1 MGRMFL
7 SGVLASTLLITGC
20 GTTPYSVGAAPS
32 SASLAHYQSGR
43 PTLISRAGAGVIE
56 LTPLASEFQDR
67 IVLAVTAINTG
78 VAPLNF
84 GYENVGAIYE
94 DGGTA
99 NLIAVPAL
107 QREAR
112 ERSRAR
118 GPVSSEA
125 ISATVYG
132 VDAEAIIDSYGRPA
146 APETLGLLR
155 TTTIDPRHMT
165 TGLIVLEKPWLNDR
179 VRTLAV
185 NIEFGGTGHTF
196 RLAIAR
202 RGVLLPLGGVAA
214 AARFDTA
221 EGLQTLPL
229 IAPLQARQV
238 SRPAVQSPRKG
249 PAPVARLDASASK
262 IHRQAPVQASRQAP
276 PRPPARV
283 ATTYT
288 LQAARPVQVSRLP
301 AQASRQVFQ
310 RQAVRF
316 DPYARPEAQR
326 GVID

>member
-20 GTTPYSVGAAPS
+20 GTTPYSIGTAPS

-43 PTLISRAGAGVIE
+43 PTLISRSGAGVIE
-56 LTPLASEFQDR
+56 LTPVASEFQDR

-78 VAPLNF
+78 ATPINF

-94 DGGTA
+94 DGGAA
-99 NLIAVPAL
+99 NLVPVPAL

-112 ERSRAR
+112 EHFRIGAAASNR
-118 GPVSSEA
+118 A
-125 ISATVYG
+125 ISATFYG
-132 VDAEAIIDSYGRPA
+132 VDAEAIIDSYGRTA
-146 APETLGLLR
+146 APESLGLLR
-155 TTTIDPRHMT
+155 TTTIDPRHMA

-179 VRTLAV
+179 IRTLTINV
-185 NIEFGGTGHTF
+185 EFGGAGHAF

-221 EGLQTLPL
+221 EGLQTLPS
-229 IAPLQARQV
+229 IAPFPARQA
-238 SRPAVQSPRKG
+238 SYPLTTAPRKT
-249 PAPVARLDASASK
+249 PVQVARLSASVPQNR
-262 IHRQAPVQASRQAP
+262 RQAPAQAFRQAS
-276 PRPPARV
+276 PRP
-283 ATTYT
+283 
-288 LQAARPVQVSRLP
+288 AARTATVYMPQTAKPALVVKQALQTSRPV
-301 AQASRQVFQ
+301 Q

-316 DPYARPEAQR
+316 DPYARPEAQS

>member
-1 MGRMFL
+1 MFL
-7 SGVLASTLLITGC
+7 SGVLASTLLIAGC

-32 SASLAHYQSGR
+32 GASLAHYQSGR

-56 LTPLASEFQDR
+56 LTPVASEFQDR

-78 VAPLNF
+78 GAALNF

-99 NLIAVPAL
+99 NLIPVSAL

-112 ERSRAR
+112 ERSRIGAA
-118 GPVSSEA
+118 PSSGA
-125 ISATVYG
+125 ISATFYG
-132 VDAEAIIDSYGRPA
+132 VDSEAIIDSYGRTA
-146 APETLGLLR
+146 APESLGLLR
-155 TTTIDPRHMT
+155 TTTIDPRHMA

-179 VRTLAV
+179 IRTLTV
-185 NIEFGGTGHTF
+185 NIEFGGAGHVF

-214 AARFDTA
+214 AARFDTV
-221 EGLQTLPL
+221 EGLQTLPS
-229 IAPLQARQV
+229 IAPFPARQA
-238 SRPAVQSPRKG
+238 SHPLTTTPRKV
-249 PAPVARLDASASK
+249 PVQVARLGASVAQPR
-262 IHRQAPVQASRQAP
+262 RQAPVQALRQAP
-276 PRPPARV
+276 PRAPARTP
-283 ATTYT
+283 TTYMP
-288 LQAARPVQVSRLP
+288 QAAKLVVKQALQTSRPI
-301 AQASRQVFQ
+301 Q
-310 RQAVRF
+310 RQTVRF

>member
-78 VAPLNF
+78 VTPINF

-107 QREAR
+107 LREAR
-112 ERSRAR
+112 ERFRIGAA
-118 GPVSSEA
+118 SSVGA
-125 ISATVYG
+125 ISATFYG
-132 VDAEAIIDSYGRPA
+132 ADAEAIIDSYGRSA
-146 APETLGLLR
+146 APESLGLLR
-155 TTTIDPRHMT
+155 TTTIDPRHMA

-179 VRTLAV
+179 IRTLAI
-185 NIEFGGTGHTF
+185 NIEFGGAGHVF

-214 AARFDTA
+214 AARFDTV
-221 EGLQTLPL
+221 EGLQTLPS
-229 IAPLQARQV
+229 IAPFPVRQA
-238 SRPAVQSPRKG
+238 SRAPAQAPRK
-249 PAPVARLDASASK
+249 ALVQVARLNTSVSQPR
-262 IHRQAPVQASRQAP
+262 RQAPAQAVRQASPGPAARTVAAYIPQAAKPAQVARQAL
-276 PRPPARV
+276 
-283 ATTYT
+283 TS
-288 LQAARPVQVSRLP
+288 RPVQ
-301 AQASRQVFQ
+301 
-310 RQAVRF
+310 RQAARF

>member
-1 MGRMFL
+1 MSRMFL

-32 SASLAHYQSGR
+32 SSSLAHYQSGR

-56 LTPLASEFQDR
+56 LTPVASEFQDR

-78 VAPLNF
+78 LTSLNF

-94 DGGTA
+94 DGGDA
-99 NLIAVPAL
+99 NLIAAPAL

-112 ERSRAR
+112 ERSRIGAAPSR
-118 GPVSSEA
+118 GA
-125 ISATVYG
+125 ISAIFYG

-146 APETLGLLR
+146 ASESLGLLR
-155 TTTIDPRHMT
+155 TTTIDPRHMA

-179 VRTLAV
+179 IRTLTINV
-185 NIEFGGTGHTF
+185 EFGGAGHAF

-221 EGLQTLPL
+221 EGLQTLPS
-229 IAPLQARQV
+229 IAPLPVRQA
-238 SRPAVQSPRKG
+238 SRPPTAATRKASVQ
-249 PAPVARLDASASK
+249 VARLGASVSK
-262 IHRQAPVQASRQAP
+262 ARPQVPVQAARQAP
-276 PRPPARV
+276 PRP
-283 ATTYT
+283 
-288 LQAARPVQVSRLP
+288 AARSATAYVRQPAKP
-301 AQASRQVFQ
+301 AQVEKQALQTVRSVQ